1 MIKNNASISFASE
14 MQSLQM
20 GYVDQ
25 LKSMFPEIIQLKNA
39 LTQKNSDPAKIERLS
54 RLVHTLSGLGTT
66 VGFPM
71 VSESGRKLS
80 GLLLA
85 GEKSPAGDNDVRH
98 QELVRYL
105 EEFEKACHQVILNE
119 TMSDKGNHVMETT
132 STSSESQSKIVCI
145 LAKEGRPL
153 HDIDKQL
160 QHFGYVVSCTSNVEE
175 FKASVAHLNPHAII
189 AYSDM
194 SSADVEMLKD
204 LPQSENKRSYPPQI
218 IIISSQDNFH
228 ARLAGVRIGA
238 HGFFPENTDVIQI
251 VDKIEQ
257 LVAKFSIPPTYHV
270 LVVDDDDVQVRF
282 YTHVLQTSGIMTTVI
297 GEPHE
302 ALEVIANQSVDLVL
316 MDFIMP
322 ECNGQELATIIRQH
336 EKYVSLPIIFLSAR
350 DDLEQLLINTGLG
363 IDDFLVKPVTGDQLV
378 SVVKS
383 RAQRSAELQVL
394 MARDSF
400 TGLHNHAH
408 FMDMLAMELGQVKRF
423 KTSTAY
429 ASIDIDHFKN
439 INDTYGHVA
448 GDHVIK
454 SLSRMLQ
461 QRLRRSDIIGRCGG
475 EEFGIIMPDCTLE
488 NASLIIESMR
498 LQFAEMAFKMD
509 NADVRVTF
517 SAGLTAL
524 GQFDKLDDLI
534 KAADKALYS
543 AKNQGRN
550 RLVVV

>member
-1 MIKNNASISFASE
+1 MIKANSPVSFVSE
-14 MQSLQM
+14 MKSLQQ
-20 GYVDQ
+20 GYIDQ
-25 LKSMFPEIIQLKNA
+25 LKSMFTEIIQLKNI
-39 LTQKNSDPAKIERLS
+39 LTSSKADEASIRRLS
-54 RLVHTLSGLGTT
+54 TMVHTLSGLGTT
-66 VGFPM
+66 VGFPNI
-71 VSESGRKLS
+71 SESGRRLDALLQAGTKLL
-80 GLLLA
+80 GNE
-85 GEKSPAGDNDVRH
+85 GETQKAS
-98 QELVRYL
+98 LVSYL
-105 EEFEKACHQVILNE
+105 EEFERACHQAIMSE
-119 TMSDKGNHVMETT
+119 TLSDKGKKTMEPNNASAQTQGKT
-132 STSSESQSKIVCI
+132 VCI

-160 QHFGYVVSCTSNVEE
+160 KHFGYTISCTSNIEE
-175 FKASVAHLNPHAII
+175 FKASVMHLNPHVVI
-189 AYSDM
+189 AYSDL
-194 SSADVEMLKD
+194 SEADVELLKNM
-204 LPQSENKRSYPPQI
+204 PKPESGRPFAAQT
-218 IIISSQDNFH
+218 IIISSQDNFN
-228 ARLAGVRIGA
+228 ARLAGVRLGA
-238 HGFFPENTDVIQI
+238 QGFFPENTDVIQI

-270 LVVDDDDVQVRF
+270 LVVDDDDIQVRF
-282 YTHVLQTSGIMTTVI
+282 YTHVLQSAGIMTTVI

-302 ALEVIANQSVDLVL
+302 ALEVIANQSIDLVL

-322 ECNGQELATIIRQH
+322 DCNGQELATIIRQH

-378 SVVKS
+378 SVVRS

-400 TGLHNHAH
+400 TGLLNHAH

-423 KTSTAY
+423 KTNTAY

-439 INDTYGHVA
+439 INDTYGHIA

-475 EEFGIIMPDCTLE
+475 EEFGIIMPDCTPE
-488 NASLIIESMR
+488 NAALIIESMR
-498 LQFAEMAFKMD
+498 LQFAEMTFKVD
-509 NADVRVTF
+509 NNDINVTF

-524 GQFDKLDDLI
+524 IQHDKLDDLI

-550 RLVVV
+550 RLVTL